1 MKKTMR
7 YFSPIVVTPMIFL
20 IATLLENTEA
30 SKPIVPFVLFPA
42 LLLLAV
48 AVGILSPLK
57 TRFDYVMTAIVPI
70 SVFFSLFICLFFDE
84 GCDGTA
90 QLSLNHALNIEYY
103 RSWLPIALVM
113 MILTF
118 VFSFRTIRDSV
129 KNAFL
134 KKPE

>member
-1 MKKTMR
+1 MKKAMR
-7 YFSPIVVTPMIFL
+7 YFSPLVVTPMIFL
-20 IATLLENTEA
+20 IAMLLENTEA

-48 AVGILSPLK
+48 AAGILSPLK

-84 GCDGTA
+84 GCDGIA

-113 MILTF
+113 TIITF
-118 VFSFRTIRDSV
+118 VFSFNPIRNFI
-129 KNAFL
+129 KNKFSCHQ
-134 KKPE
+134 